1 MLNPVTYIE
10 ATGLLSGLKL
20 QCYQGSMYTTRENW
34 VCQFVGEIVGVMKQ
48 VRWGFLELSEPDATL
63 LNWEASR
70 TREMDNAVQP
80 CFGLG

>member
-20 QCYQGSMYTTRENW
+20 QCYQGSMYTTRENG

-48 VRWGFLELSEPDATL
+48 VR
-63 LNWEASR
+63 
-70 TREMDNAVQP
+70 
-80 CFGLG
+80 